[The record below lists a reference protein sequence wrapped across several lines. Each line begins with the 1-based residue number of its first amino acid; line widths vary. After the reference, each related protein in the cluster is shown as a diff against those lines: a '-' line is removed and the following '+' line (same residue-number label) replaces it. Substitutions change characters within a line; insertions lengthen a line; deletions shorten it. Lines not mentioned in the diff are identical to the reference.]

1 MLVMT
6 DTTMDVSVVPERSG
20 RSGFAGSVNPELYRL
35 LTALNLDREYVRG
48 DGTVLFDSAGRR
60 YLDFAGAYGALPF
73 GHGPTPIWQAINDV
87 RCSGEPIFVQPSVLT
102 AAGELADRLGRIAPE
117 GLTRTTFVNSGTE
130 ATEVALKIAR
140 AHTGRLGVL
149 TTGNSFHGKTLGAL
163 SATGNI
169 KYQSGFGAPV
179 SGFDH
184 IAFGDA
190 EALEAAL
197 AAAPDHYAV
206 FLVEPIQ
213 GEGGVVCPPDGY
225 LRQVQEICNRHG
237 VLLALDEVQTG
248 LGRTGRMFAAEHE
261 GVIPDI
267 LTLAKAL
274 GGGIV
279 PVGAVL
285 CHPELVGE
293 SFALRHTSTFAGN
306 ALAARVGLAV
316 LEELTRDDCA
326 VVTGAAALGR
336 QLKNDLAGLAEKYP
350 SVVTE
355 VRGRGL
361 LLGIELTADVNFVGR
376 QSLLG
381 SIADQHNLSAVI
393 CSYLLNVEGI
403 RVAPTLFGNR
413 VIRIEPPLTVSSSAC
428 SRLVAAL
435 DRALGYAAEGDMD
448 GLFGHL
454 LGRPTVATPAALTAL
469 RPGRTPDLAVRPGD
483 RRFAFIAHPLDLGF
497 FAAFDP
503 ALEVFD
509 NAERQDL
516 LERFAASTSELDPAS
531 FVIGSGR
538 VSGFGDATAHG
549 DLIGLP
555 YTSQQLLQLPTERA
569 LAVVGGAVE
578 LAISRGAT
586 VVGLGGYSSVITG
599 NGLGL
604 GATSRPIT
612 TGNTFTAAASLRA
625 VRRVCQE
632 RGIDVARARVT
643 ILGAGGAIGRT
654 IGKQLVC
661 EVGSIALVGRRGENS
676 VIAPKLWA
684 AAQEMVAS
692 AGGGSGDLA
701 VAAAEVDGDLD
712 DLIRSRH
719 IEFFTDP
726 VAAVRDSLIVIAA
739 TSAPQSLIDP
749 TDLMQGAIV
758 CDVAQPPNIGRDV
771 RGERPDVT
779 VFDGGIVRVP
789 SGSDFGLTYGLAPG
803 LTYACMAET
812 MLIALSGEFALRSIG
827 TTLDGE
833 NVERLGALADVH
845 GFTLAEATRW
855 RQDAH

>member
-6 DTTMDVSVVPERSG
+6 DTTIDVSVVPERSG

-285 CHPELVGE
+285 CRPELVGE

-316 LEELTRDDCA
+316 LEELTRDDRA

-469 RPGRTPDLAVRPGD
+469 RPGRTPDIAVRPGD

-503 ALEVFD
+503 ALEVFG

-555 YTSQQLLQLPTERA
+555 YTSQQLLQVPTERA

-625 VRRVCQE
+625 VRRVCLE

-654 IGKQLVC
+654 IGKQLAG

-676 VIAPKLWA
+676 VIAPKLWS

-692 AGGGSGDLA
+692 AGSGSGDLA

-712 DLIRSRH
+712 DLIRSRD

-845 GFTLAEATRW
+845 GFTLAAATRW

>member
-1 MLVMT
+1 MT
-6 DTTMDVSVVPERSG
+6 DTTIELSVLESRSG
-20 RSGFAGSVNPELYRL
+20 RSGFAENVNPELYRL
-35 LTALNLDREYVRG
+35 LSALNLDREYVRG
-48 DGTVLFDSAGRR
+48 DGTVLFDASGRR

-102 AAGELADRLGRIAPE
+102 AAGELADRLGRIAPH

-140 AHTGRLGVL
+140 SHTGRLGVL

-163 SATGNI
+163 SATGSV
-169 KYQSGFGAPV
+169 KYQAGFGAPV
-179 SGFDH
+179 EGFDH
-184 IAFGDA
+184 IEFGDSG
-190 EALEAAL
+190 ALDAAL
-197 AAAPDHYAV
+197 SAAPGHYAV

-225 LRQVQEICNRHG
+225 LRRVREICDRHG
-237 VLLALDEVQTG
+237 VLMALDEVQTG
-248 LGRTGRMFAAEHE
+248 LGRTGRMFASEHE
-261 GVIPDI
+261 GVVPDI
-267 LTLAKAL
+267 LTVAKAL

-285 CHPELVGE
+285 CAPKLVDE

-306 ALAARVGLAV
+306 ALAARVGIAV
-316 LEELTRDDCA
+316 IDELTRDDGA
-326 VVTGAAALGR
+326 VVTNAAVLGR
-336 QLKNDLAGLAEKYP
+336 QLSKDLNALAEKYP
-350 SVVTE
+350 SVVTG

-381 SIADQHNLSAVI
+381 SIAQQHNLTAVI
-393 CSYLLNVEGI
+393 CSYLLDVEGI

-413 VIRIEPPLTVSSSAC
+413 VIRIEPPLTVSAVQC
-428 SRLVAAL
+428 SRLIAAL
-435 DRALGYAAEGDMD
+435 DRALGYAAMGDMD

-454 LGRPTVATPAALTAL
+454 LGRPTVGTPPSLAAL
-469 RPGRTPDLAVRPGD
+469 RPGRIPDIAVRRTD
-483 RRFAFIAHPLDLGF
+483 RRFAFIAHPLNLEF

-503 ALEVFD
+503 ALDVFHHG
-509 NAERQDL
+509 ERQDL

-538 VSGFGDATAHG
+538 VVGGGDAKAHG

-555 YTSQQLLQLPTERA
+555 YTSEQLLHLPTEQA
-569 LAVVGGAVE
+569 LRVVGGAVE

-604 GATSRPIT
+604 GARSRPIT

-625 VRRVCQE
+625 VRRVCRE
-632 RGIDVARARVT
+632 RGIDVAQARVT
-643 ILGAGGAIGRT
+643 ILGAAGAIGRT
-654 IGKQLVC
+654 IGKQLAG
-661 EVGSIALVGRRGENS
+661 EVGSIALVGRRGES
-676 VIAPKLWA
+676 TVVAPKLWA

-692 AGGGSGDLA
+692 ATGGSGTGNLA
-701 VAAAEVDGDLD
+701 VAAHEMNGDMD
-712 DLIRSRH
+712 DLIKSRH
-719 IEFFTDP
+719 LEFFTDP
-726 VAAVRDSLIVIAA
+726 VAAVQDSLIVIAA
-739 TSAPQSLIDP
+739 TSAPHALIDP
-749 TDLMQGAIV
+749 TDLMEGAIV

-812 MLIALSGEFALRSIG
+812 MLIALSGEFDLRSIG
-827 TTLDGE
+827 TTLDGDS
-833 NVERLGALADVH
+833 VERLGELADVH
-845 GFTLAEATRW
+845 GFALAEATRW
-855 RQDAH
+855 RESNR

>member
-1 MLVMT
+1 MT
-6 DTTMDVSVVPERSG
+6 DTTIDVSVVPERSG
-20 RSGFAGSVNPELYRL
+20 RSGFAGSLNPELYRL

-48 DGTVLFDSAGRR
+48 DGAVLFDSAGRR

-190 EALEAAL
+190 AALDAAL

-261 GVIPDI
+261 GVVPDI

-285 CHPELVGE
+285 CRPELVGE

-316 LEELTRDDCA
+316 LEELTRDECA
-326 VVTGAAALGR
+326 VVTGVAALGR

-413 VIRIEPPLTVSSSAC
+413 VIRIEPPLTVSSAAC

-435 DRALGYAAEGDMD
+435 DRALGYAAEGDLD

-469 RPGRTPDLAVRPGD
+469 RPGRIPDIAVWPGD

-555 YTSQQLLQLPTERA
+555 YTSEQLLQLPTERA

-578 LAISRGAT
+578 LAVSRGAT
-586 VVGLGGYSSVITG
+586 VIGLGGYSSVITG

-604 GATSRPIT
+604 GVTSRPIT

-654 IGKQLVC
+654 IGKQLAG

-701 VAAAEVDGDLD
+701 VAAAEVVGDLD

-719 IEFFTDP
+719 VEFFTDP
-726 VAAVRDSLIVIAA
+726 VAAVQDSLIVIAA
-739 TSAPQSLIDP
+739 TSAPHALIDP

-812 MLIALSGEFALRSIG
+812 MLIALSSEFALRSIG

-833 NVERLGALADVH
+833 SVERLGALADVH

-855 RQDAH
+855 REDAQ

>member
-1 MLVMT
+1 MT
-6 DTTMDVSVVPERSG
+6 DTTIDVSVVPERSG

-285 CHPELVGE
+285 CRPELVGE

-469 RPGRTPDLAVRPGD
+469 RPGRTPDIAVRPGD

-654 IGKQLVC
+654 IGKQLAG

-692 AGGGSGDLA
+692 AGSGSGDLA
-701 VAAAEVDGDLD
+701 VAAAEVAGDLD

>member
-1 MLVMT
+1 MT
-6 DTTMDVSVVPERSG
+6 DTTIDVSVVPERSG

-48 DGTVLFDSAGRR
+48 DGTVLFDSVGRR

-179 SGFDH
+179 TGFDH

-190 EALEAAL
+190 EALDAAL
-197 AAAPDHYAV
+197 TAEPDHYAV

-285 CHPELVGE
+285 CRPELVGE

-316 LEELTRDDCA
+316 LDELTRDDCA
-326 VVTGAAALGR
+326 VVTGAAAIGR

-355 VRGRGL
+355 VRGLGL

-403 RVAPTLFGNR
+403 RVAPTLLGNR
-413 VIRIEPPLTVSSSAC
+413 VIRIEPPLTVSAAAC

-435 DRALGYAAEGDMD
+435 DRGLGYAAEGDMD

-454 LGRPTVATPAALTAL
+454 LGRPTVATPAALAAL
-469 RPGRTPDLAVRPGD
+469 RPGRTPDIAVRPGD

-538 VSGFGDATAHG
+538 VSGFGDSTAHG

-555 YTSQQLLQLPTERA
+555 YTSEQLLRLPTERA
-569 LAVVGGAVE
+569 LRVVGGAVE

-654 IGKQLVC
+654 IGKQLAG

-692 AGGGSGDLA
+692 AGAGSGDLA
-701 VAAAEVDGDLD
+701 VAAAEVDGNLD

-726 VAAVRDSLIVIAA
+726 IAAVQDSLIVIAA
-739 TSAPQSLIDP
+739 TSAPHALIDP

-789 SGSDFGLTYGLAPG
+789 SGSDFSLTYGLAPG

-833 NVERLGALADVH
+833 SVERLGALADVH

-855 RQDAH
+855 REDAQ

>member
-1 MLVMT
+1 MT
-6 DTTMDVSVVPERSG
+6 DTTIDVSVLRSRSG
-20 RSGFAGSVNPELYRL
+20 RSGYADNVNPELYRL
-35 LTALNLDREYVRG
+35 LDALNLDREYVRG
-48 DGTVLFDSAGRR
+48 DGTVLFDSSGRR

-87 RCSGEPIFVQPSVLT
+87 RCSGEAIFVQPSVLT
-102 AAGELADRLGRIAPE
+102 AAGELANRLGSVAPE

-169 KYQSGFGAPV
+169 KYQNGFGAPV
-179 SGFDH
+179 AGFDH

-190 EALEAAL
+190 QALDAAL

-213 GEGGVVCPPDGY
+213 GEGGLVCPPDGY
-225 LRQVQEICNRHG
+225 VRRVREICTRHG

-261 GVIPDI
+261 GVVPDI
-267 LTLAKAL
+267 LTVAKAL

-285 CHPELVGE
+285 CRPELVGE

-316 LEELTRDDCA
+316 LDELTRDDCA
-326 VVTGAAALGR
+326 LVGEVAALGQR
-336 QLKNDLAGLAEKYP
+336 LKNDLDRLAEKYP

-381 SIADQHNLSAVI
+381 SIADQHNLSVVV

-413 VIRIEPPLTVSSSAC
+413 VIRIEPPLTVSSAAC
-428 SRLVAAL
+428 ARLVAAL
-435 DRALGYAAEGDMD
+435 DRALGYAADGDMD

-454 LGRPTVATPAALTAL
+454 LGRPTVATPPALTAL
-469 RPGRTPDLAVRPGD
+469 RPGRTPDIAVRPTD

-516 LERFAASTSELDPAS
+516 LERFAASTSELEPAS

-538 VSGFGDATAHG
+538 VAGARDLTAHG

-555 YTSQQLLQLPTERA
+555 YTSEQLLRLPTERA
-569 LAVVGGAVE
+569 LRVVGGAVD

-586 VVGLGGYSSVITG
+586 VIGLGGYSLVITG

-625 VRRVCQE
+625 VRRVCRD
-632 RGIDVARARVT
+632 RGIDTAHARVT

-654 IGKQLVC
+654 IGKQLAG
-661 EVGSIALVGRRGENS
+661 EVGSIALVGRRGESS

-692 AGGGSGDLA
+692 ARSGAGDLA

-719 IEFFTDP
+719 VEFFTDR
-726 VAAVRDSLIVIAA
+726 VAAVPDSLIVIAA
-739 TSAPQSLIDP
+739 TSAPHALIDP
-749 TDLMQGAIV
+749 TDLMAGAIV

-779 VFDGGIVRVP
+779 VFDGGIVQVP
-789 SGSDFGLTYGLAPG
+789 SGSDFALTYGLAP
-803 LTYACMAET
+803 A
-812 MLIALSGEFALRSIG
+812 
-827 TTLDGE
+827 
-833 NVERLGALADVH
+833 
-845 GFTLAEATRW
+845 
-855 RQDAH
+855 

>member
-1 MLVMT
+1 MT
-6 DTTMDVSVVPERSG
+6 DTTIDVSVVPERSG

-73 GHGPTPIWQAINDV
+73 GHGPTPVWQAINDV

-102 AAGELADRLGRIAPE
+102 AAGELAERLGSIAPE

-190 EALEAAL
+190 EALDAAL

-261 GVIPDI
+261 GVVPDI

-285 CHPELVGE
+285 CRPELVGE

-316 LEELTRDDCA
+316 VDELTRDDCA

-336 QLKNDLAGLAEKYP
+336 QLRNDLAGLAEKYP

-413 VIRIEPPLTVSSSAC
+413 VIRIEPPLTVSSAAC

-469 RPGRTPDLAVRPGD
+469 RPGRTPDIAVRPGD

-654 IGKQLVC
+654 IGKQLAG

-676 VIAPKLWA
+676 MIAPKLWA

-692 AGGGSGDLA
+692 AGVGSGDLA

-719 IEFFTDP
+719 IEFLTDP
-726 VAAVRDSLIVIAA
+726 VAAVQDSLIVIAA
-739 TSAPQSLIDP
+739 TSAPHSLIDP

-789 SGSDFGLTYGLAPG
+789 SGSDFALTYGLAPG

-827 TTLDGE
+827 TALDGDS
-833 NVERLGALADVH
+833 VERLGALADVH

-855 RQDAH
+855 REDAQ

>member
-1 MLVMT
+1 MT
-6 DTTMDVSVVPERSG
+6 DTTIDVSVVPERSG

-274 GGGIV
+274 GGGVV

-285 CHPELVGE
+285 CRPELVGE

-336 QLKNDLAGLAEKYP
+336 QLKNDLAGLVEKYP

-469 RPGRTPDLAVRPGD
+469 RPGRTPDIAVRPGD

-509 NAERQDL
+509 NAERRDL

-654 IGKQLVC
+654 IGKQLAG

-692 AGGGSGDLA
+692 AGSGSGDLA
-701 VAAAEVDGDLD
+701 VVAAEVAGDLD

-855 RQDAH
+855 RQDSH

>member
-1 MLVMT
+1 MT
-6 DTTMDVSVVPERSG
+6 DTTIEYSVVESRSG
-20 RSGFAGSVNPELYRL
+20 RSGFAEHVNPELYRL
-35 LTALNLDREYVRG
+35 LSALNLDREYVRG
-48 DGTVLFDSAGRR
+48 DGTVLFDASGRR

-73 GHGPTPIWQAINDV
+73 GHGPTPIWQAVNDV
-87 RCSGEPIFVQPSVLT
+87 RCSGEAIFVQPSVLS
-102 AAGELADRLGRIAPE
+102 AAGELADRLGRIAPD

-163 SATGNI
+163 SATGNV

-179 SGFDH
+179 EGFDH
-184 IAFGDA
+184 IEFGDSD
-190 EALEAAL
+190 ALDAAL
-197 AAAPDHYAV
+197 AADPGHYAV

-225 LRQVQEICNRHG
+225 LRRVREICDRHG
-237 VLLALDEVQTG
+237 VLMALDEVQTG

-261 GVIPDI
+261 GVVPDI
-267 LTLAKAL
+267 LTVAKAL

-285 CHPELVGE
+285 CAPRLVNE

-306 ALAARVGLAV
+306 ALAARVGIAV
-316 LEELTRDDCA
+316 LDELTRDDCA
-326 VVTGAAALGR
+326 VVENAAVLGR
-336 QLKNDLAGLAEKYP
+336 QLKHDLSALAEKYP

-361 LLGIELTADVNFVGR
+361 LLGMEFTADVNMVGR

-381 SIADQHNLSAVI
+381 SIADQHNLAVVI

-413 VIRIEPPLTVSSSAC
+413 VIRIEPPLTVSAVQC

-435 DRALGYAAEGDMD
+435 DRALGYAAAGDMD

-454 LGRPTVATPAALTAL
+454 LGRPTVATPPALEAL
-469 RPGRTPDLAVRPGD
+469 RPGRTPDIAVRATD

-509 NAERQDL
+509 HGERQDL
-516 LERFAASTSELDPAS
+516 LERFAASTSELEPAS

-538 VSGFGDATAHG
+538 VVGGGDATAHG
-549 DLIGLP
+549 DLVGLP
-555 YTSQQLLQLPTERA
+555 YTSEQLLRLPTERA

-604 GATSRPIT
+604 GATTRPIT

-625 VRRVCQE
+625 VRRVCRE

-643 ILGAGGAIGRT
+643 ILGAAGAIGRT
-654 IGKQLVC
+654 IGKQLAG
-661 EVGSIALVGRRGENS
+661 EVGGIVLVGRKGESS

-684 AAQEMVAS
+684 AAQEMVSS
-692 AGGGSGDLA
+692 ARVGAGSGDLA
-701 VAAAEVDGDLD
+701 GAAHAVDGDLD

-719 IEFFTDP
+719 VEFFTDP
-726 VAAVRDSLIVIAA
+726 VAAVKDSLIVIAA
-739 TSAPQSLIDP
+739 TSAPHALIDP
-749 TDLMQGAIV
+749 TDLMEGAIV

-771 RGERPDVT
+771 RSERPDVT

-812 MLIALSGEFALRSIG
+812 MLIALSGEFGLRSIG
-827 TTLDGE
+827 TTLDGDS
-833 NVERLGALADVH
+833 VERLGELADVH

-855 RQDAH
+855 READR

>member
-1 MLVMT
+1 MT
-6 DTTMDVSVVPERSG
+6 DTTIDLSVLESRSG
-20 RSGFAGSVNPELYRL
+20 RSGFAENVNPELYRL
-35 LTALNLDREYVRG
+35 LSALDLDREYVRG
-48 DGTVLFDSAGRR
+48 DGTVLFDASGRR

-87 RCSGEPIFVQPSVLT
+87 RCSGEAIFVQPSVLT
-102 AAGELADRLGRIAPE
+102 AAGELADRLGRIAPD
-117 GLTRTTFVNSGTE
+117 GLTRTTFVNSGAE
-130 ATEVALKIAR
+130 ATEVALKLAR

-179 SGFDH
+179 AGFDH

-190 EALEAAL
+190 DALDAAL
-197 AAAPDHYAV
+197 TAAPNHYAV

-225 LRQVQEICNRHG
+225 LRRVRDVCDRHG
-237 VLLALDEVQTG
+237 VLLAFDEVQTG

-261 GVIPDI
+261 GVVPDI
-267 LTLAKAL
+267 LTVAKAL

-285 CHPELVGE
+285 CAPKLVDE

-306 ALAARVGLAV
+306 ALAARVGIAV
-316 LEELTRDDCA
+316 IDELTRDDCA
-326 VVTGAAALGR
+326 VVTNAAVLGR
-336 QLKNDLAGLAEKYP
+336 ELTKDLGALAEKYP
-350 SVVTE
+350 SVVTD

-381 SIADQHNLSAVI
+381 SIAEQHNLTAVI

-403 RVAPTLFGNR
+403 RVAPTLFGTR
-413 VIRIEPPLTVSSSAC
+413 VIRIEPPLTVSAAQC
-428 SRLVAAL
+428 ARLVAAL
-435 DRALGYAAEGDMD
+435 DRALGYAAVGDLD

-454 LGRPTVATPAALTAL
+454 LGRPTVGTPPSLTAL
-469 RPGRTPDLAVRPGD
+469 RPGRTPDIAVRSTD

-509 NAERQDL
+509 HSERQDL
-516 LERFAASTSELDPAS
+516 LRRFAASTSELDPAS

-538 VSGFGDATAHG
+538 VVGGGDATAHG

-555 YTSQQLLQLPTERA
+555 YTSEQLLRLPTEQA
-569 LAVVGGAVE
+569 LRVVGGAVE

-625 VRRVCQE
+625 VRRVCRE
-632 RGIDVARARVT
+632 RGIDVAQARVT
-643 ILGAGGAIGRT
+643 ILGAAGAIGRT
-654 IGKQLVC
+654 IGKQLAG
-661 EVGSIALVGRRGENS
+661 EVGSIALVGRRGESS

-692 AGGGSGDLA
+692 AMGGSGSGDLA
-701 VAAAEVDGDLD
+701 GAALEMHGDLD
-712 DLIRSRH
+712 DLIRSGH

-726 VAAVRDSLIVIAA
+726 VAAVQDSLIVIAA
-739 TSAPQSLIDP
+739 TSAPHALIDP
-749 TDLMQGAIV
+749 TDLMDGAIV

-812 MLIALSGEFALRSIG
+812 MLIALSGEFDLRSIG
-827 TTLDGE
+827 TSLDGDS
-833 NVERLGALADVH
+833 VERLGELADVH
-845 GFTLAEATRW
+845 GFALAEATRW
-855 RQDAH
+855 REGSQ

>member
-1 MLVMT
+1 MT
-6 DTTMDVSVVPERSG
+6 DTTIDVSVVPERSG

-285 CHPELVGE
+285 CRPELVGE

-316 LEELTRDDCA
+316 LEELTRDDRA

-469 RPGRTPDLAVRPGD
+469 RPGRTPDIAVRPGD

-503 ALEVFD
+503 ALEVFG

-555 YTSQQLLQLPTERA
+555 YTSQQLLQVPTERA

-625 VRRVCQE
+625 VRRVCLE

-654 IGKQLVC
+654 IGKQLAG

-676 VIAPKLWA
+676 VIAPKLWS

-692 AGGGSGDLA
+692 AGSGSGDLA

-712 DLIRSRH
+712 DLIRSRD

-845 GFTLAEATRW
+845 GFTLAAATRW

>member
-1 MLVMT
+1 MT
-6 DTTMDVSVVPERSG
+6 DTTIELSVLESRSG
-20 RSGFAGSVNPELYRL
+20 RSGFAENVNPELYRL
-35 LTALNLDREYVRG
+35 LSALNLDREYVRG
-48 DGTVLFDSAGRR
+48 DGTVLLDASGRR

-102 AAGELADRLGRIAPE
+102 AAGQLADRLGRIAPH

-163 SATGNI
+163 SATGNV
-169 KYQSGFGAPV
+169 KYQAGFGAPV
-179 SGFDH
+179 EGFDH
-184 IAFGDA
+184 IEFGDSG
-190 EALEAAL
+190 ALDAAL
-197 AAAPDHYAV
+197 SAAPGHYAV
-206 FLVEPIQ
+206 FLLEPIQ

-225 LRQVQEICNRHG
+225 LRRVREICDRHG
-237 VLLALDEVQTG
+237 VLMALDEVQTG
-248 LGRTGRMFAAEHE
+248 LGRTGRMFACEHE
-261 GVIPDI
+261 GVVPDI
-267 LTLAKAL
+267 VTLAKAL

-285 CHPELVGE
+285 CAPKLVDEG
-293 SFALRHTSTFAGN
+293 FALRHTSTFAGN

-316 LEELTRDDCA
+316 VDELTRDDCA
-326 VVTGAAALGR
+326 VVTNAAVLGR
-336 QLKNDLAGLAEKYP
+336 QLKTDLTALAEKYP
-350 SVVTE
+350 SVITD

-361 LLGIELTADVNFVGR
+361 LLGIEFSADLNFVGR

-381 SIADQHNLSAVI
+381 SIAEQRNLTAVI

-403 RVAPTLFGNR
+403 RVAPTLFGTR
-413 VIRIEPPLTVSSSAC
+413 VIRIEPPLTVTAVQC
-428 SRLVAAL
+428 TRLVAAL
-435 DRALGYAAEGDMD
+435 DRALGYAAMGDLD

-454 LGRPTVATPAALTAL
+454 LGRPTVATPPALAAL
-469 RPGRTPDLAVRPGD
+469 RPGRTPDIDVRPSD
-483 RRFAFIAHPLDLGF
+483 RRFAFVAHPLDLGF

-509 NAERQDL
+509 HAERQDL

-538 VSGFGDATAHG
+538 VIGGGEATAHG

-555 YTSQQLLQLPTERA
+555 YTSEQLLRLPAEQA
-569 LAVVGGAVE
+569 LRVVGGAVD

-604 GATSRPIT
+604 GVTTRPIT

-625 VRRVCQE
+625 VRRVCRE
-632 RGIDVARARVT
+632 RGIDVGRARVT
-643 ILGAGGAIGRT
+643 ILGAAGAIGRT
-654 IGKQLVC
+654 IGRQLAG
-661 EVGSIALVGRRGENS
+661 EVGSIALVGRRGESS

-684 AAQEMVAS
+684 AAQEMVAGAR
-692 AGGGSGDLA
+692 AGSGSGDLA
-701 VAAAEVDGDLD
+701 GAVAAVDGDID

-739 TSAPQSLIDP
+739 TSAPHALIDP
-749 TDLMQGAIV
+749 TDLMEGAIV

-812 MLIALSGEFALRSIG
+812 MLIALSGEFELRSIG
-827 TTLDGE
+827 TSLDGDS
-833 NVERLGALADVH
+833 VERLGELADAH
-845 GFTLAEATRW
+845 GFALAEATRW
-855 RQDAH
+855 RDGGR